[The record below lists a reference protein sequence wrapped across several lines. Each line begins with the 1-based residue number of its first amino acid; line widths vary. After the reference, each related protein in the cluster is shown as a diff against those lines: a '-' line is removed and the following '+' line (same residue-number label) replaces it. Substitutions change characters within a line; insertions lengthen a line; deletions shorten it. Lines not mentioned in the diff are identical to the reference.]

1 MPNFKD
7 TVKRGMLK
15 LAPTAATS
23 FFAARARAQS
33 HRYLESVGAAAL
45 NLRLREHLGN
55 RVLSGPFVGMQLPEG
70 AWSEPAGPILLG
82 TTEALLHPWIDRVI
96 QSTPTLVID
105 VGSKVGYYAV
115 GFARRLPHAKVVAF
129 DADPWAVKTTTEA
142 ARLNGVSIT
151 VHGPCTP
158 AKLHKLSQPQ
168 AFVLSD
174 CEGYEAELFRDPA
187 PYQGM
192 TLLIET
198 HDNMVP
204 GVESQLLDNFRSTHD
219 VERLVW
225 DGKSDVS
232 PVDLEWLGDEA
243 PKALYEHRG
252 PQAWLFFTPKAG

>member
-7 TVKRGMLK
+7 TVKRGMFK

-23 FFAARARAQS
+23 FFAARARAHS

-45 NLRLREHLGN
+45 NRRLRDRLGN
-55 RVLSGPFVGMQLPEG
+55 HVLSGPFAGMQLPEG

-82 TTEALLHPWIDRVI
+82 TMEALLHPWIDRVI
-96 QSTPTLVID
+96 EYAPTLVID

-115 GFARRLPHAKVVAF
+115 GFARRLPHAEVVAF
-129 DADPWAVKTTTEA
+129 DADPWAMKATAEA

-151 VHGPCTP
+151 VRGACNP
-158 AKLHKLSQPQ
+158 AKLRKLSRPQ

-174 CEGYEAELFRDPA
+174 CEGYEAELFRDPT
-187 PYQGM
+187 PYQDM
-192 TLLIET
+192 ILLIET

-204 GVESQLLDNFRSTHD
+204 GVESQLLNAFKSTHD
-219 VERLVW
+219 VERAVC

-243 PKALYEHRG
+243 PKALSEHRG